1 MEDLL
6 IICPELF
13 SKIIDFISIIVEN
26 WLVRKIKA
34 LIYYDYYTYHIEND
48 GPKYD

>member
-6 IICPELF
+6 NIYPKLF
-13 SKIIDFISIIVEN
+13 SQTIDFTSIIVEN

-34 LIYYDYYTYHIEND
+34 LIYDKFYTYHIEND
-48 GPKYD
+48 GPKSD

>member
-34 LIYYDYYTYHIEND
+34 LIFDKFDTYHIEND
-48 GPKYD
+48 GPKSD